1 MAYTFKG
8 GVWPD
13 DHKYTKNIPIEE
25 IAPVAKV
32 SVSLSQHVGI
42 MCKPVV
48 KVGEQVHMGQLI
60 GDVPGGL
67 GCPVHASVSG
77 TIVQIEEVT
86 APRGGTSYNIVIEND
101 GQNTLDDTVQPFGKK
116 LSEATSEEIIAAV
129 RAAGITGMGA
139 AAFPTYAKLAAAA
152 GRADTL
158 IVNCIESEPF
168 ACANHRL
175 VLENPAAIIHGL
187 KIIMVT
193 LGIQRAWIAVEGSR
207 KEERA
212 ALQPLIEDAKLIE
225 IKKVT
230 SKYPAGSEKQ
240 LVYALT
246 KKEIPGGRTPLD
258 AGIVVFNA
266 QTCAAV
272 YEALAKGTPL
282 IRRIVTVDGD
292 CIQNPKNLLVP
303 IGTPISDLIEY
314 CGGLSAQPK
323 KIVCGGPMMG
333 QAQWAA
339 DAPVT
344 KTTAAILILSEYFD
358 YESKIPPV
366 CIRCGRCVR
375 ACPMKLMPLKIATAI
390 EAGRVNEAAAFGATD
405 CIECGTCSYICPGGV
420 PVTQLAVRAKL
431 AVLEQRRNDAR
442 HEG

>member
-25 IAPVAKV
+25 IVPTAKV

-48 KVGEQVHMGQLI
+48 KVGEQVRMGQLI

-77 TIVQIEEVT
+77 TVVQIEEVT
-86 APRGGTSYNIVIEND
+86 AQRGGTSYNIVIEND
-101 GQNTLDDTVQPFGKK
+101 GQNTLADTVQPFGKK

-158 IVNCIESEPF
+158 IINCIESEPF
-168 ACANHRL
+168 ACAGHRL

-187 KIIMVT
+187 KIIMVA
-193 LGIQRAWIAVEGSR
+193 LGIQRAWIAVDGSR

-212 ALQPLIEDAKLIE
+212 ALQPLLGDTKLIQ

-258 AGIVVFNA
+258 VGIVVFNA
-266 QTCAAV
+266 QTCAAI
-272 YEALAKGTPL
+272 YEALAKEILADGAVEQHSSHRGIDKSFGTDWNAYFRFNRILWWPFRAAEKNRL
-282 IRRIVTVDGD
+282 RRSHDGTGPVGCGYSSD
-292 CIQNPKNLLVP
+292 QNNR
-303 IGTPISDLIEY
+303 G
-314 CGGLSAQPK
+314 C
-323 KIVCGGPMMG
+323 
-333 QAQWAA
+333 
-339 DAPVT
+339 
-344 KTTAAILILSEYFD
+344 
-358 YESKIPPV
+358 
-366 CIRCGRCVR
+366 
-375 ACPMKLMPLKIATAI
+375 
-390 EAGRVNEAAAFGATD
+390 FGA
-405 CIECGTCSYICPGGV
+405 
-420 PVTQLAVRAKL
+420 
-431 AVLEQRRNDAR
+431 
-442 HEG
+442 